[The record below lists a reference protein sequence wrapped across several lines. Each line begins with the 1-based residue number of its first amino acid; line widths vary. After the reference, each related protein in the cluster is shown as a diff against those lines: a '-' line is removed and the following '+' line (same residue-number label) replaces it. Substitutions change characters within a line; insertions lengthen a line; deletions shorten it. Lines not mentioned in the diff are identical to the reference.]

1 MPPII
6 KPAWILCAV
15 LVLPLSADANT
26 PQGAHTKGTPAPYFD
41 DYAPGSLEATV
52 AFFAEH
58 NLLVEKRTNQVAV
71 PFLVGAYERED
82 LEQTFNDD
90 IKRFT
95 TEFGLT
101 LEDIANRHRDQADNG
116 IHRQAG
122 MAYFSGDYQTLEHLR
137 ANLKG
142 RFYVSD

>member
-1 MPPII
+1 MPIVI
-6 KPAWILCAV
+6 KPAWILCAA
-15 LVLPLSADANT
+15 LVLPLSASANA
-26 PQGAHTKGTPAPYFD
+26 PQMAHSKGAPAPYFD
-41 DYAPGSLEATV
+41 DYAPGSLEAIV

-58 NLLVEKRTNQVAV
+58 NLLVEKRANQVAV

-82 LEQTFNDD
+82 LEQIFNDD

-95 TEFGLT
+95 TAFGLK
-101 LEDIANRHRDQADNG
+101 LEDIANRHSDQADNG

-137 ANLKG
+137 ADLKG